1 MTAAGNPSV
10 TSADRVSAAAG
21 AGAIVRALRYG
32 LTAARRRSRLLLVP
46 GGTVTAGAFLL
57 VLVVSLMPAVRR
69 QGEAF
74 GSGGAIGRAVVVI
87 SVIVLLTG
95 TLEVAIAATRS
106 VNQRAR
112 EIGVLSTFGVPQ
124 RAIVCG
130 LMVEPVATAAVGSA
144 AGALLGAVTAIA
156 GGAAGAI
163 TGNPSIMTVAGA
175 TAGALVISVVSAA
188 LASAVP
194 SLRAARHPPLSALA
208 R

>member
-1 MTAAGNPSV
+1 M
-10 TSADRVSAAAG
+10 TSASSS
-21 AGAIVRALRYG
+21 VRALGYG
-32 LTAARRRSRLLLVP
+32 LTAALRRSRLLLLP
-46 GGTVTAGAFLL
+46 GGTVAAGAFLL

-74 GSGGAIGRAVVVI
+74 GNGAEIGRAVVVI

-95 TLEVAIAATRS
+95 ALEVAIAATRS

-124 RAIVCG
+124 RVIVVG
-130 LMVEPVATAAVGSA
+130 LMVEPVATACVGAA
-144 AGALLGAVTAIA
+144 AGAALGAVTAVA
-156 GGAAGAI
+156 GQTAGAI
-163 TGNPSIMTVAGA
+163 TGEVPVGTVGTAM
-175 TAGALVISVVSAA
+175 AGALVISVVSAA

-194 SLRAARHPPLSALA
+194 SLRAARRPPLSSLT